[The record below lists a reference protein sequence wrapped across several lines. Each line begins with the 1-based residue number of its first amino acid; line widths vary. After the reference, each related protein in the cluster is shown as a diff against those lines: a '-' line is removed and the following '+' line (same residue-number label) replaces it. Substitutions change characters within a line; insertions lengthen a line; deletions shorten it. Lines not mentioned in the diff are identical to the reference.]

1 MGFEGSPFQHCACRM
16 PGKQC
21 RKTPGARKEFPCFLK
36 NRPCYG
42 DLRPGRFPTPDSVR
56 LCESLRLSSGL
67 FPMDLFSPGV
77 QDGVRISF
85 VFSPPFGRRF
95 RRRGKSCGAAGRAA
109 EKNPSEKK
117 GEGKRKRAK
126 EEQRR
131 FLRMQSPPLRGAGG
145 NAQGRRR
152 RDQTLISS
160 VSEAVQEARRFS
172 SGRTFSSRYSS
183 T

>member
-1 MGFEGSPFQHCACRM
+1 MGKNILCFFPSFWKKIPPPGQELRSRREG
-16 PGKQC
+16 
-21 RKTPGARKEFPCFLK
+21 
-36 NRPCYG
+36 
-42 DLRPGRFPTPDSVR
+42 
-56 LCESLRLSSGL
+56 
-67 FPMDLFSPGV
+67 
-77 QDGVRISF
+77 
-85 VFSPPFGRRF
+85 
-95 RRRGKSCGAAGRAA
+95 
-109 EKNPSEKK
+109 KNPSEKK

-152 RDQTLISS
+152 DQTLISS